1 MPIGGEDPQVIDNPP
16 NVQFGIVTLMG
27 AKYTESNE
35 MDISIFRMFPKRT
48 TKSSSSKK
56 IVFVASEVKG
66 AIIYE
71 NTFLVSNEN
80 FKLRVTL

>member
-1 MPIGGEDPQVIDNPP
+1 
-16 NVQFGIVTLMG
+16 
-27 AKYTESNE
+27 
-35 MDISIFRMFPKRT
+35 MFPKRT

-80 FKLRVTL
+80 FKLRVTLWKSLGLGTMIAQLLPTVIGLRPSKFNWLRKKISLF